1 MCGSNDNLPVFAGT
15 RMQTQGPGTGQQ
27 NYKMPTNKQEMFELA
42 RTNKEYASNMDL
54 DQMFGGQEAA
64 NIRNNLGIQSRNQQP
79 QPGAGRKMGSIGTL
93 AGKVVRDQRQPE
105 TAQRDYNRSTQF
117 VDSLLDIF
125 NPQKAGTQTTTQQN
139 LPDWAIPDAMSTL
152 GMGNYYTQNPDY
164 RPGSL
169 DRDYS
174 AVRGLNQYGEP
185 ISQAGS
191 FGLAPA
197 GFQPQTRPNSP
208 SNNQDD
214 LVAQRQPGGQFGN
227 WDWDS
232 SQLLRSSLG
241 DLPRSSRG
249 GGRYAAPTTGPGA
262 TPGGDL
268 NNTAPGGQSSGET
281 KPRYSAPTTGPAA
294 KPGGD
299 LNSTAP
305 GGSSSNSSNSSSS
318 QTNTQSSS
326 SSTTPKPESKP
337 EPEPEPIDPKTI
349 FDPDNVT
356 PFAYYDRQ
364 RFAAPGAGTVRG
376 EGLLQGRYDQRFGPS
391 GTNPFS
397 SAQNAINQA
406 ADFRSGYTGTT
417 TTAGG
422 YQAGLAN
429 AQDPGVFAGKSYA
442 DQNLQNTFSNP
453 NAGMGNVNA
462 GMRNVNAGM
471 AANQYGNANQGLAG
485 PVDYQQQ
492 KTLQQGMQQF
502 MNPYTDQVV
511 NQSLKDLDRARIMS
525 NQNISSS
532 AAKAGA
538 FGGSREALMRSE
550 NNRNFLDRAGA
561 LSGQL
566 RQQGFQTASQLAQ
579 DENLKRLGL
588 SASDLQNTRGFQSA
602 GNLQGQNLTARD
614 AQNVRGLQ
622 SQGALAAQGLQSQ
635 GGLAAQGLTS
645 QGALAAL
652 GANANLY
659 GQGLGLGAGMD
670 RAALQANA
678 GLLSDA
684 MGLDASDLRQRR
696 DIASNE
702 AQFQENALRG
712 AGALNLQ
719 GGNALANLA
728 QYSTADER
736 QRISDLM
743 RGAAG
748 QDMRNQQDL
757 DFIRS
762 EFDRELQYP
771 GYQIDLRNRAISPA
785 TNSVVTQ
792 TQDVYGRSP
801 LSNIAALAALYYG
814 AA

>member
-1 MCGSNDNLPVFAGT
+1 MCGQNDNLPVFGGQ
-15 RMQTQGPGTGQQ
+15 RRTQKPGNGLQ
-27 NYKMPTNKQEMFELA
+27 NYKMPTNEQEMFDLA
-42 RTNKEYASNMDL
+42 RTNKDYASGMDL

-64 NIRNNLGIQSRNQQP
+64 NIRNNLGIQSRKQQR
-79 QPGAGRKMGSIGTL
+79 QPGTVGSIGTL
-93 AGKVVRDQRQPE
+93 AGRVVGDQRQPE
-105 TAQRDYNRSTQF
+105 ASQRDYNRSTQF
-117 VDSLLDIF
+117 LEGLF
-125 NPQKAGTQTTTQQN
+125 GGPQKAGTQTTTQQN
-139 LPDWAIPDAMSTL
+139 LPEWAIPDAMSTL
-152 GMGNYYTQNPDY
+152 ATGNYYTQNPDY
-164 RPGSL
+164 RPSSL

-185 ISQAGS
+185 NSQAGS

-197 GFQPQTRPNSP
+197 GFQPQPRPTPPGVRPNL
-208 SNNQDD
+208 DD
-214 LVAQRQPGGQFGN
+214 MAGQVPTGGPLMRG
-227 WDWDS
+227 
-232 SQLLRSSLG
+232 
-241 DLPRSSRG
+241 SRG

-262 TPGGDL
+262 TPGGDI

-281 KPRYSAPTTGPAA
+281 KTSYPAPTTGPAA

-299 LNSTAP
+299 INNTAP
-305 GGSSSNSSNSSSS
+305 GGNSSQSNSSSPPS
-318 QTNTQSSS
+318 PSSPSSPSTPAVPVTQT
-326 SSTTPKPESKP
+326 P

-349 FDPDNVT
+349 FDPDNIT
-356 PFAYYDRQ
+356 PFANYDRQ

-376 EGLLQGRYDQRFGPS
+376 ENLLQGRFDQRFGPT
-391 GTNPFS
+391 GENPFS
-397 SAQNAINQA
+397 SAETAMNQA
-406 ADFRSGYTGTT
+406 ADYRSGYTGTN

-422 YQAGLAN
+422 YQTGLTSAT
-429 AQDPGVFAGKSYA
+429 DPGVFAGKSYA
-442 DQNLQNTFSNP
+442 DQNLQNTFGNP
-453 NAGMGNVNA
+453 NLGLRNVNAGVGNVNA
-462 GMRNVNAGM
+462 GMT
-471 AANQYGNANQGLAG
+471 ANQYGNANQDLSG

-525 NQNISSS
+525 NQGISSS

-588 SASDLQNTRGFQSA
+588 SASDTQNVRGYDSA
-602 GNLQGQNLTARD
+602 GNLQGQNLTAGD

-622 SQGALAAQGLQSQ
+622 SQGALTAQGLRSQ

-659 GQGLGLGAGMD
+659 GQGLNLGAGMD

-702 AQFQENALRG
+702 AQFQETANRG

-719 GGNALANLA
+719 GGNSLANLA
-728 QYSTADER
+728 QFQTADER
-736 QRISDLM
+736 QRITDLM

-748 QDMRNQQDL
+748 GDMRNQQDL

-771 GYQIDLRNRAISPA
+771 SQQIDLRNRAISPA

-792 TQDVYGRSP
+792 SQDVYGRSP

>member
-1 MCGSNDNLPVFAGT
+1 MCGSNDNLPVFAG
-15 RMQTQGPGTGQQ
+15 RQMQTQGPGTGQQ

-64 NIRNNLGIQSRNQQP
+64 NIRNNLGIQSRNQQR
-79 QPGAGRKMGSIGTL
+79 QRGT
-93 AGKVVRDQRQPE
+93 E
-105 TAQRDYNRSTQF
+105 RDYNRSTQF

-125 NPQKAGTQTTTQQN
+125 NPQKAGEQTKTQQN
-139 LPDWAIPDAMSTL
+139 LPSWAIPDAMSTL

-185 ISQAGS
+185 MSQAGS

-197 GFQPQTRPNSP
+197 GFQAQPRPTPPGVRPNL
-208 SNNQDD
+208 DD
-214 LVAQRQPGGQFGN
+214 ALMQAQTGGP
-227 WDWDS
+227 
-232 SQLLRSSLG
+232 LL
-241 DLPRSSRG
+241 RSSRG
-249 GGRYAAPTTGPGA
+249 GGRYAAPTTGPMA
-262 TPGGDL
+262 APGGDV
-268 NNTAPGGQSSGET
+268 NNTVKGGASDGYPG
-281 KPRYSAPTTGPAA
+281 PTTGPAA
-294 KPGGD
+294 VPGGD
-299 LNSTAP
+299 INSTAP
-305 GGSSSNSSNSSSS
+305 GGSSSGSSSSSSSSSS

-326 SSTTPKPESKP
+326 SSTTPKPEPKP
-337 EPEPEPIDPKTI
+337 DPEPEPIDPKMI

-376 EGLLQGRYDQRFGPS
+376 EGLLQGRYDQRFGPT
-391 GTNPFS
+391 GKNPFS
-397 SAQNAINQA
+397 GAETAINKA
-406 ADFRSGYTGTT
+406 ADYGSTYSGITDSESQLAK
-417 TTAGG
+417 AGG
-422 YQAGLAN
+422 YQTGLTSAT
-429 AQDPGVFAGKSYA
+429 DPGVFAGKSYA

-471 AANQYGNANQGLAG
+471 AATQYGNANQGLAG

-511 NQSLKDLDRARIMS
+511 NQSLKDLDRARKMT
-525 NQNISSS
+525 NAGISGD

-602 GNLQGQNLTARD
+602 GNLQGQNLTAQD

-622 SQGALAAQGLQSQ
+622 SQGALAAQGLRSQ
-635 GGLAAQGLTS
+635 GALAAQGLTS

-728 QYSTADER
+728 QFQTADER
-736 QRISDLM
+736 QRITDLM
-743 RGAAG
+743 GGAAG

-762 EFDRELQYP
+762 EFDRELQFP
-771 GYQIDLRNRAISPA
+771 SQQIDLRNRAISPA

-801 LSNIAALAALYYG
+801 WSNIAALAALYYG

>member
-1 MCGSNDNLPVFAGT
+1 MCGSNDKLPVFAG
-15 RMQTQGPGTGQQ
+15 RKMQTQGPGTG
-27 NYKMPTNKQEMFELA
+27 
-42 RTNKEYASNMDL
+42 RTPENAPE
-54 DQMFGGQEAA
+54 Q
-64 NIRNNLGIQSRNQQP
+64 
-79 QPGAGRKMGSIGTL
+79 
-93 AGKVVRDQRQPE
+93 RDQGTE
-105 TAQRDYNRSTQF
+105 RDYNRSTQF

-139 LPDWAIPDAMSTL
+139 LPSWAIPDAMSTL
-152 GMGNYYTQNPDY
+152 GLGNYYTQNPDY

-174 AVRGLNQYGEP
+174 AVRGLNQFGEP
-185 ISQAGS
+185 MSQAGS

-197 GFQPQTRPNSP
+197 GFQPQTRPTP
-208 SNNQDD
+208 PGVRPD
-214 LVAQRQPGGQFGN
+214 LDNAITQVPTGGP
-227 WDWDS
+227 
-232 SQLLRSSLG
+232 LL
-241 DLPRSSRG
+241 RSSRG
-249 GGRYAAPTTGPGA
+249 GGRYAAPTTGPSA

-268 NNTAPGGQSSGET
+268 NNTAPGGQSDGKT
-281 KPRYSAPTTGPAA
+281 KPSYSAPTTGPAA

-305 GGSSSNSSNSSSS
+305 GGSSSNSSDSSSS

-326 SSTTPKPESKP
+326 SSTTPKPEPKP
-337 EPEPEPIDPKTI
+337 EPQPEPIDPKTI
-349 FDPDNVT
+349 FDPDNIT

-376 EGLLQGRYDQRFGPS
+376 EGLLQGRYDQRFGPT

-397 SAQNAINQA
+397 GAETAINKA
-406 ADFRSGYTGTT
+406 ADYGSTYSGITDSESQLAK
-417 TTAGG
+417 AGG
-422 YQAGLAN
+422 YQTGLTSAT
-429 AQDPGVFAGKSYA
+429 DPGVFAGKSYA

-588 SASDLQNTRGFQSA
+588 SASDLQNTRGYQSA

-762 EFDRELQYP
+762 EFDRELQFP
-771 GYQIDLRNRAISPA
+771 SQQIDLRNRAISPA

>member
-1 MCGSNDNLPVFAGT
+1 MCGSNDNLPVFAGR
-15 RMQTQGPGTGQQ
+15 RMQTQGPGTGRTAEGA
-27 NYKMPTNKQEMFELA
+27 PQE
-42 RTNKEYASNMDL
+42 R
-54 DQMFGGQEAA
+54 Q
-64 NIRNNLGIQSRNQQP
+64 R
-79 QPGAGRKMGSIGTL
+79 GT
-93 AGKVVRDQRQPE
+93 E
-105 TAQRDYNRSTQF
+105 RDYNRSAQF
-117 VDSLLDIF
+117 IGPLFDSIF
-125 NPQKAGTQTTTQQN
+125 SPQKAGEQTTTQQN
-139 LPDWAIPDAMSTL
+139 LPSWAIPDAMSTL
-152 GMGNYYTQNPDY
+152 GLGNYYTQNPDY

-185 ISQAGS
+185 MSQAGS

-197 GFQPQTRPNSP
+197 GFQPQPRPTP
-208 SNNQDD
+208 PGVRED
-214 LVAQRQPGGQFGN
+214 LDNVLMQVPTGGP
-227 WDWDS
+227 
-232 SQLLRSSLG
+232 LL
-241 DLPRSSRG
+241 RSSRG
-249 GGRYAAPTTGPGA
+249 GGRYAAPTTGPMA
-262 TPGGDL
+262 APGGDV
-268 NNTAPGGQSSGET
+268 NNTVEGGSSNGYPG
-281 KPRYSAPTTGPAA
+281 PTTGPAA
-294 KPGGD
+294 VPGGD
-299 LNSTAP
+299 INSTAP
-305 GGSSSNSSNSSSS
+305 GGSSSGSSGGSSSSSS

-326 SSTTPKPESKP
+326 SSTTPKTEPKTD
-337 EPEPEPIDPKTI
+337 PEPEPIDPKTI
-349 FDPDNVT
+349 FDPDNIT

-376 EGLLQGRYDQRFGPS
+376 ENLLQGRYDQRFGLG

-397 SAQNAINQA
+397 SAQNAMNQA
-406 ADFRSGYTGTT
+406 ADFRSGYTGTN

-422 YQAGLAN
+422 YQAGLAD
-429 AQDPGVFAGKSYA
+429 AQDPRVFQGQNYSAGLDNK
-442 DQNLQNTFSNP
+442 FSNP
-453 NAGMGNVNA
+453 NAGMT
-462 GMRNVNAGM
+462 
-471 AANQYGNANQGLAG
+471 ANQYGNANQSLAG

-492 KTLQQGMQQF
+492 KTLEQSMQQF

-561 LSGQL
+561 LAGQL

-614 AQNVRGLQ
+614 AQNVRGL
-622 SQGALAAQGLQSQ
+622 
-635 GGLAAQGLTS
+635 TS

-659 GQGLGLGAGMD
+659 GQGLGLSAGMD

-696 DIASNE
+696 NIASNE
-702 AQFQENALRG
+702 AQFRENALRG

-728 QYSTADER
+728 QYQTADER
-736 QRISDLM
+736 QRITDMM

-748 QDMRNQQDL
+748 GDLRNQQDL

-762 EFDRELQYP
+762 EFDRELQFP
-771 GYQIDLRNRAISPA
+771 SQQIDLRNRAISPA

-792 TQDVYGRSP
+792 TQDVYRRSP